1 MAQLTDE
8 EIAIVERRIEQGGV
22 ANADLLNGLLDHYCC
37 YIEERMDA
45 GMQFDE
51 AYDSAFVAISPNG
64 VREIQEELF
73 FLLTFKKQTNMKRV
87 VLNSGIAGAAVFC
100 AGLLFKFM
108 HWPGAGA
115 CIVAGISLLSLVFL
129 PLLFVLRLREQQ
141 PAASKVLKGVATLSG
156 MLMSISILFLVMH
169 WPGSLS
175 LGYSAVGLMFLV
187 FLPVYFFSGKVR
199 QDTRISITVTSVMII
214 AGCGLWLTLVA
225 SPTSVRMKNVK
236 VTRAY
241 LRSEQILKAEQRQL
255 GRAYAEMPAESK
267 QILTASQEIERYL
280 VERETGAPEIAGD
293 FEATNLVL
301 KDGWIDNYFARE
313 PKMLQQLVGLKKLVA
328 TYNETNSKRN
338 MAELQTIS
346 PELSILTMSGERTSE
361 VLDELIQIQMIVLQN
376 EQVLA
381 SAKNSSAIHN

>member
-1 MAQLTDE
+1 
-8 EIAIVERRIEQGGV
+8 
-22 ANADLLNGLLDHYCC
+22 
-37 YIEERMDA
+37 
-45 GMQFDE
+45 
-51 AYDSAFVAISPNG
+51 
-64 VREIQEELF
+64 
-73 FLLTFKKQTNMKRV
+73 
-87 VLNSGIAGAAVFC
+87 
-100 AGLLFKFM
+100 
-108 HWPGAGA
+108 
-115 CIVAGISLLSLVFL
+115 
-129 PLLFVLRLREQQ
+129 
-141 PAASKVLKGVATLSG
+141 
-156 MLMSISILFLVMH
+156 
-169 WPGSLS
+169 
-175 LGYSAVGLMFLV
+175 
-187 FLPVYFFSGKVR
+187 
-199 QDTRISITVTSVMII
+199 
-214 AGCGLWLTLVA
+214 
-225 SPTSVRMKNVK
+225 
-236 VTRAY
+236 
-241 LRSEQILKAEQRQL
+241 
-255 GRAYAEMPAESK
+255 MPAESK